1 MLLAIRFRVEG
12 SLRFLSHAETLK
24 VFQRACVRAD
34 IRVRYSEGFNPRPK
48 LSLPLPR
55 SVGVESDNE
64 LLCVRLERDPPAGG
78 APGETEANRESRIKD
93 VLEAQLPEGCELLS
107 ISQARVGAS
116 FQPRSATYVLPVQPE
131 YFNDEL
137 RATVERVLASE
148 CLPLR
153 RPIDKN
159 GLKFKNVDVRGF
171 LKSIKPADGR
181 IIAECEIRPDGS
193 VRVDELLKLLGL
205 DETMLTSP
213 IRRTNVQWQSN

>member
-1 MLLAIRFRVEG
+1 MLLAIRFKVEG
-12 SLRFLSHAETLK
+12 SLMFLSHAETLK
-24 VFQRACVRAD
+24 VFQRACVRAR

-55 SVGVESDNE
+55 PVGVESDDE
-64 LLCVRLERDPPAGG
+64 LLCVRLERDPAAGD
-78 APGETEANRESRIKD
+78 APGETEADWESRIKD
-93 VLEAQLPEGCELLS
+93 ALDAQLPEGCELLS
-107 ISQARVGAS
+107 VSQARVGAS
-116 FQPRSATYVLPVQPE
+116 FQPRSATYVVPVQPE

-148 CLPLR
+148 SLPLR

-171 LKSIKPADGR
+171 LKSIKTADGR

-205 DETMLTSP
+205 DERMLASP
-213 IRRTNVQWQSN
+213 VRRTNVQWQSN